1 MAIKGSHSLEKR
13 AGNEG
18 GMWVERKGGNCNSYA
33 DPAVAPQVRR
43 WLGLWGGG
51 QERERVTVGVIGV
64 TGDKCADCGLLIG
77 TRICI
82 YN

>member
-51 QERERVTVGVIGV
+51 QERERGHCWSDWSDRGQV
-64 TGDKCADCGLLIG
+64 C
-77 TRICI
+77 
-82 YN
+82 